1 MADQDMGAADHSPIL
16 PRQLRRASLKAWL
29 LPVTIVIL
37 HDGDLFAVGG
47 PRSIGD
53 PRGSGAL

>member
-1 MADQDMGAADHSPIL
+1 MGAADHSPIL